1 MPKTTNLK
9 KDDEKRIKALYEAG
23 ATQRELA
30 KIYGVGLTKINDIC
44 KGADR
49 EQTQE
54 LINQGV
60 NFNVALA
67 HKSIEERQ
75 AITRAVD
82 DRTRNILFFDNSIL
96 QNQLK
101 ADELLKNTNNLLEVE
116 THSKITARNKEA
128 VCGKIIHLANEQTSS
143 DNQPFMIN
151 IVEDKTGNE

>member
-9 KDDEKRIKALYEAG
+9 KDDEKRIKALYEVG

-60 NFNVALA
+60 NFNVASVRLTFGLRSNA
-67 HKSIEERQ
+67 
-75 AITRAVD
+75 
-82 DRTRNILFFDNSIL
+82 
-96 QNQLK
+96 LK
-101 ADELLKNTNNLLEVE
+101 CELCP
-116 THSKITARNKEA
+116 S
-128 VCGKIIHLANEQTSS
+128 
-143 DNQPFMIN
+143 P
-151 IVEDKTGNE
+151 

>member
-1 MPKTTNLK
+1 MAKTTKLT
-9 KDDEKRIKALYEAG
+9 KDDEKRIRALYEAG

-30 KIYGVGLTKINDIC
+30 KIYGVGSTKINDIC
-44 KGADR
+44 KGINR

-54 LINQGV
+54 LIDQGV

-82 DRTRNILFFDNSIL
+82 DRTRNILFFDNSIFN
-96 QNQLK
+96 NQKK
-101 ADELLKNTNNLLEVE
+101 ADELLKDANNLLEVE

-128 VCGKIIHLANEQTSS
+128 VCGKTIHLANEQTQPG
-143 DNQPFMIN
+143 NQPFMIN
-151 IVEDKTGNE
+151 IIEDKTENE